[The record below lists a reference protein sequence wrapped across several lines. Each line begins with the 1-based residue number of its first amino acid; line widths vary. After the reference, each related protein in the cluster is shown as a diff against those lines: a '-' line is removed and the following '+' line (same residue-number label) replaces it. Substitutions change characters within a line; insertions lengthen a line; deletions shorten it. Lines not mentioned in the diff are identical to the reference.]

1 MNEEIKNVNNLRVG
15 FVSSLLL
22 TVLTI
27 IGFCFAMIAIPPSG
41 PYCPGNCMDYP
52 YLDLLKYYP
61 RDYLWMYIISF
72 QLIMF
77 MIFVIANHFNAEKDK
92 KIYSFISVSL
102 AIIATTVLLANYF
115 IQYSVVPISMIK
127 GQTEGIPLLT
137 QYNGYGIF
145 IALEELG
152 FILMSLVF
160 LFLSPL
166 FTDKNRLERVLKW
179 SYAIPFV
186 LVLLSFVFYAVQYG
200 LDRDYRFEVA
210 AITIDWLAT
219 ITIGILSSIYFLKQI
234 RIIKDKEAQT

>member
-1 MNEEIKNVNNLRVG
+1 MNEEMKNVNNLKVG

-27 IGFCFAMIAIPPSG
+27 IGFGFAMIAIPPSG

-61 RDYLWMYIISF
+61 RDYFWMYIISF
-72 QLIMF
+72 QLIVF
-77 MIFVIANHFNAEKDK
+77 MVFVIANHFIAVK
-92 KIYSFISVSL
+92 KKNIYSFISVSL
-102 AIIATTVLLANYF
+102 SIITSTVLLVNYF
-115 IQYSVVPISMIK
+115 IQYTVAPISMMK

-137 QYNGYGIF
+137 QYNGHGIF

-152 FILMSLVF
+152 FILMSLAF
-160 LFLSPL
+160 LFLSPI
-166 FTDKNRLERVLKW
+166 FISKNRLEKALKW
-179 SYAIPFV
+179 VYAIPSV
-186 LVLLSFVFYAVQYG
+186 LILLSFVFYAVQYG

-219 ITIGILSSIYFLKQI
+219 IVIGILSSIYFMKEI
-234 RIIKDKEAQT
+234 RNIKNKEVKT

>member
-15 FVSSLLL
+15 FFSSLLL
-22 TVLTI
+22 TILTI
-27 IGFCFAMIAIPPSG
+27 IGFGFAMIAIPPSG

-72 QLIMF
+72 QLIIF

-102 AIIATTVLLANYF
+102 AIITTTVLLANYF
-115 IQYSVVPISMIK
+115 IQYSVVPISMMK
-127 GQTEGIPLLT
+127 GQTEGISLLT

-145 IALEELG
+145 IVLEELG

-166 FTDKNRLERVLKW
+166 FTGKNRLEKVLKW
-179 SYAIPFV
+179 TYAIPSV
-186 LVLLSFVFYAVQYG
+186 LVLLSFVFYAVKYG

-210 AITIDWLAT
+210 AITIDWLGT
-219 ITIGILSSIYFLKQI
+219 ITIGIFSSIYFLNQI
-234 RIIKDKEAQT
+234 KITKNKEAQT